1 MKNTPYIPTPGDVVW
16 LNFAPSS
23 GREIQKRRP
32 ALVLSDFK
40 FNQHVGFAFFAPITN
55 TQRGHAFELVLA
67 ESAALDPI
75 KNPDKAANKAADK
88 TKGVALLHQV
98 KSLDYRE
105 RQAEFIEKIPEALLL
120 QALENLRCIFGGI

>member
-1 MKNTPYIPTPGDVVW
+1 MKNKKPIPYIPAPGDVVW
-16 LNFAPSS
+16 LDFSPSS

-40 FNQHVGFAFFAPITN
+40 FNQHTGFAFFAPITN

-67 ESAALDPI
+67 ESSEQDSE
-75 KNPDKAANKAADK
+75 KNKNK
-88 TKGVALLHQV
+88 TKGIALLHQV

-105 RQAEFIEKIPEALLL
+105 RQAELIEKIPEGLLN
-120 QALENLRCIFGGI
+120 QALETLRCVFGAL